1 MLHLA
6 IYEHQITS
14 GREWSGL
21 GSHQIVNVNFRINLP
36 LNTQFVLTLLPRYF
50 VNDSFYEEG
59 GPAFL
64 MIGGEGTA
72 SPRWMVQGKVYI
84 SGQ

>member
-1 MLHLA
+1 M
-6 IYEHQITS
+6 
-14 GREWSGL
+14 
-21 GSHQIVNVNFRINLP
+21 GSHQIVDVNIRTNLP
-36 LNTQFVLTLLPRYF
+36 LNTQSVNLLQRYF

-72 SPRWMVQGKVYI
+72 SPRWMVQGTVYI
-84 SGQ
+84 LGQ

>member
-1 MLHLA
+1 MTRRGKYVGQFL
-6 IYEHQITS
+6 S
-14 GREWSGL
+14 
-21 GSHQIVNVNFRINLP
+21 P
-36 LNTQFVLTLLPRYF
+36 LTQFVPLIQRYF
-50 VNDSFYEEG
+50 VNDSLYEAG

-72 SPRWMVQGKVYI
+72 SPRWMVQGTVYV

>member
-1 MLHLA
+1 M
-6 IYEHQITS
+6 
-14 GREWSGL
+14 
-21 GSHQIVNVNFRINLP
+21 GSHQIVDVNIRANLP
-36 LNTQFVLTLLPRYF
+36 LNIQSVNLLQRYF

-72 SPRWMVQGKVYI
+72 SPRWMVQGTVYI

>member
-1 MLHLA
+1 M
-6 IYEHQITS
+6 T
-14 GREWSGL
+14 
-21 GSHQIVNVNFRINLP
+21 NLP
-36 LNTQFVLTLLPRYF
+36 LNIQFVTLIQRYF

-72 SPRWMVQGKVYI
+72 SPRWMVQGIVYI
-84 SGQ
+84 SRQ